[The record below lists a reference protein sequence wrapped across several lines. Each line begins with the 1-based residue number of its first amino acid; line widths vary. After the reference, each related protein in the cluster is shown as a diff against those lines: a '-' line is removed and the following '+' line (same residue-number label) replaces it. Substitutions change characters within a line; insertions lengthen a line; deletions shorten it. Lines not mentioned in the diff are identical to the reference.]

1 MDDDCCILPVVIDN
15 LSVFNCWYSYT
26 HCIFPSVQPSI
37 LMINFPVDCSIFWVN
52 LGRTSQCGG
61 LRKWPAE
68 ESGTQNH
75 LMLVLLGTSQQT
87 MDLPWFALPVATR
100 SCFHAYFPANSGT
113 THGTIDGFSLCFGKA
128 RKDAVDQR
136 RWARGSVR
144 QPSDPRKWKQMNDTD
159 TLW

>member
-1 MDDDCCILPVVIDN
+1 MPESL
-15 LSVFNCWYSYT
+15 
-26 HCIFPSVQPSI
+26 
-37 LMINFPVDCSIFWVN
+37 
-52 LGRTSQCGG
+52 
-61 LRKWPAE
+61 

-113 THGTIDGFSLCFGKA
+113 THGTIGGFSLCFGKA